1 MMFGKTKKVEQP
13 ANSKQMY
20 YKQLAHHVKR
30 AWDMQVAISQI
41 AAQSNDAL
49 TPQSLYVSVQQ
60 PNAKQQNGVT
70 PFTMYVEAEDMVPL
84 LEKKLNDQ
92 LSVADEYLE
101 SLELSDSLTNHDQTL
116 VSELRELQQAGKLA
130 DMLKT
135 LLNHNVVTRH
145 DLH

>member
-1 MMFGKTKKVEQP
+1 
-13 ANSKQMY
+13 
-20 YKQLAHHVKR
+20 
-30 AWDMQVAISQI
+30 
-41 AAQSNDAL
+41 
-49 TPQSLYVSVQQ
+49 
-60 PNAKQQNGVT
+60 
-70 PFTMYVEAEDMVPL
+70 MVPL

-116 VSELRELQQAGKLA
+116 VAELREMQQAGKLA

>member
-13 ANSKQMY
+13 ANSKQTH
-20 YKQLAHHVKR
+20 YKQLAHHIKR

-84 LEKKLNDQ
+84 LENKLNDQ
-92 LSVADEYLE
+92 L
-101 SLELSDSLTNHDQTL
+101 LTNHDQAL
-116 VSELRELQQAGKLA
+116 LAELREMQQAGKLA

>member
-1 MMFGKTKKVEQP
+1 
-13 ANSKQMY
+13 
-20 YKQLAHHVKR
+20 
-30 AWDMQVAISQI
+30 
-41 AAQSNDAL
+41 
-49 TPQSLYVSVQQ
+49 
-60 PNAKQQNGVT
+60 
-70 PFTMYVEAEDMVPL
+70 MVPL
-84 LEKKLNDQ
+84 PEKKLNDQ

>member
-1 MMFGKTKKVEQP
+1 M
-13 ANSKQMY
+13 
-20 YKQLAHHVKR
+20 
-30 AWDMQVAISQI
+30 
-41 AAQSNDAL
+41 
-49 TPQSLYVSVQQ
+49 QQ

-101 SLELSDSLTNHDQTL
+101 SLELSDSLTNHDQAL
-116 VSELRELQQAGKLA
+116 LAELREMQQAGKLA

>member
-1 MMFGKTKKVEQP
+1 
-13 ANSKQMY
+13 
-20 YKQLAHHVKR
+20 
-30 AWDMQVAISQI
+30 
-41 AAQSNDAL
+41 
-49 TPQSLYVSVQQ
+49 
-60 PNAKQQNGVT
+60 
-70 PFTMYVEAEDMVPL
+70 MVPL

-101 SLELSDSLTNHDQTL
+101 SLELSDSLTNHDQAL
-116 VSELRELQQAGKLA
+116 VAELREMQQAGKLA